1 VPFAEANKALV
12 LLSTQA
18 LTTGTEVV
26 VATAKPPTVVAPIT
40 NPIKTL
46 TTELFISLLGF
57 IYGRRLGI

>member
-1 VPFAEANKALV
+1 LV

-46 TTELFISLLGF
+46 TIELFISLLGF
-57 IYGRRLGI
+57 IYGCRLGI